1 MFRHSTENKAPCH
14 FPSFFSESNTKS
26 NAKHYIVTSSTTCT
40 IRQIC
45 IQNRR
50 RRSGSDVATPHTTR
64 KSLLQN
70 RNPLRS
76 EKFNLKHLNT

>member
-40 IRQIC
+40 IGQSLGFKIKYVFK
-45 IQNRR
+45 IEDGGQ
-50 RRSGSDVATPHTTR
+50 GR
-64 KSLLQN
+64 KWPCQTLLG
-70 RNPLRS
+70 RVFCKT
-76 EKFNLKHLNT
+76 EIH